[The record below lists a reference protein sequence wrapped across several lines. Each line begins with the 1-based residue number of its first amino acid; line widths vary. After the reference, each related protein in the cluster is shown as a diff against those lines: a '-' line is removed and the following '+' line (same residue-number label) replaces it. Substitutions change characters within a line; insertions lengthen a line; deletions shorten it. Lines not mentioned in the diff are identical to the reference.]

1 MVRSAAKPRVSNHG
15 RKTGR
20 PAAIVAS
27 QSGDR
32 VNGNSS
38 VCNPFRARID
48 KRGKTN
54 DTDASPARLLHEV
67 RGGERG
73 AAARYHVVDDE
84 NAIGRPD
91 RISVDRQ
98 TSAVRAGH
106 IESRTHRF
114 SLALSRA
121 PSWGHAPS

>member
-15 RKTGR
+15 PQNGP
-20 PAAIVAS
+20 PAAITPAAS
-27 QSGDR
+27 QSSDR

-38 VCNPFRARID
+38 VCNPFRAPID
-48 KRGKTN
+48 ECGETN
-54 DTDASPARLLHEV
+54 DADASPARLLHEV

-73 AAARYHVVDDE
+73 AAAGDHVVDDE

-98 TSAVRAGH
+98 TSAFRVAH
-106 IESRTHRF
+106 IESLPDRF
-114 SLALSRA
+114 S
-121 PSWGHAPS
+121 